1 MLRFKVLPIFAVL
14 LFLGFAPCFGQVS
27 AKNDSLIISRKP
39 AETIV
44 DKWIAPDKGLHLLGS
59 MMTTIAGAKTLQQNF
74 AIDSRKGRLWAAGF
88 TFSLGVSKELWDSTK
103 PHNKFSWKDL
113 CADVAGMLL
122 GGLILDL
129 E

>member
-1 MLRFKVLPIFAVL
+1 MLRFKILPVFVLL
-14 LFLGFAPCFGQVS
+14 LFLGFVPCFGQVS

-44 DKWIAPDKGLHLLGS
+44 DKWIAPDKGLHFLGS

-74 AIDSRKGRLWAAGF
+74 AFDSRKGRLWAAGF

>member
-1 MLRFKVLPIFAVL
+1 MFRSKILPIFVGL

-27 AKNDSLIISRKP
+27 AKNDSLNIARKP
-39 AETIV
+39 AKPIV

-59 MMTTIAGAKTLQQNF
+59 MMTTIAGTKTLQHHF
-74 AIDSRKGRLWAAGF
+74 AIDAHKGRLWAAGF
-88 TFSLGVSKELWDSTK
+88 TFSLGVGKELWDSTK

-122 GGLILDL
+122 GGLILDF